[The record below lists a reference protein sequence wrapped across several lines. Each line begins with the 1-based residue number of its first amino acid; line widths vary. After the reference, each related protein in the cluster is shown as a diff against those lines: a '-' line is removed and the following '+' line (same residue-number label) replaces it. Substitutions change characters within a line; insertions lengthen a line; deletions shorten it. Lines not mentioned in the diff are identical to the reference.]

1 MKADIFFFNFT
12 YKHNEEI
19 NLQKLNTQG
28 NKGKRMRKK
37 VMYLTILSKWMAE
50 QVQKKWEVVKEQE
63 LFKQQKESWKDP
75 TQRLK
80 ICNIDIWVNITLW

>member
-1 MKADIFFFNFT
+1 
-12 YKHNEEI
+12 
-19 NLQKLNTQG
+19 
-28 NKGKRMRKK
+28 
-37 VMYLTILSKWMAE
+37 MAE

-80 ICNIDIWVNITLW
+80 ICNNDIWVNITLW